1 MVGLYSDGELIVS
14 LDSDLAAEK
23 ALKGGKEY
31 SVEKLQELLSQ
42 SQLRRAKSKAL
53 YLLNFRDYSSRDI
66 AARLKKDFDVN
77 SVDAAIEY
85 LKEIGA
91 TDDSR
96 YAENMIRHLINQKHY
111 GRRRIFQELAA
122 KGIDRDTAEQAL
134 ENFSIDEQ
142 SAITELLN
150 EKFSRD
156 LGDDRGIRRTI
167 ATLQRYGY
175 EMGDIMCALREYAS
189 SLEDN

>member
-1 MVGLYSDGELIVS
+1 MINVEPVDYEFHWFIRTEE
-14 LDSDLAAEK
+14 AATQ
-23 ALKGGKEY
+23 
-31 SVEKLQELLSQ
+31 VEC
-42 SQLRRAKSKAL
+42 
-53 YLLNFRDYSSRDI
+53 
-66 AARLKKDFDVN
+66 
-77 SVDAAIEY
+77 
-85 LKEIGA
+85 
-91 TDDSR
+91 
-96 YAENMIRHLINQKHY
+96 
-111 GRRRIFQELAA
+111 ELAA